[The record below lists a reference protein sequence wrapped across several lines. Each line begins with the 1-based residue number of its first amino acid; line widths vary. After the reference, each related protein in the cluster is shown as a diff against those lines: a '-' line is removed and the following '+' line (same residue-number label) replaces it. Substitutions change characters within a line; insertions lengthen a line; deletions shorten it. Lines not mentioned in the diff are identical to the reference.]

1 MQSADEIAAAANHDN
16 AADEA
21 ARESVSP
28 PVERAETALVPD
40 YDGLY
45 ARAMSDPEQFWTEIA
60 QEIAWDTTPTG
71 ARTQEG
77 ELTRWFVGGRG
88 NLVSNCLDRHLHESR
103 RDKLALIWLG
113 ENQAERRF
121 TYSEL
126 HRLVCKFASGLKEL
140 GVGVGDHLCLLMPA
154 TPEGLA
160 SLLATARLGAIA
172 TIGTA
177 SAGAAGL
184 RAQIDATSAKLII
197 TADSAGGESES
208 TSRTSLVEQ
217 AIAGMATPPRLI
229 VHRRAG
235 ATGASARAGTIDL
248 ADLLKGASP
257 RCEPTIVDSEH
268 PLFVLP
274 AMTSD
279 QGDAVAFVHGG
290 YAVGVAY
297 TTRIAY
303 DLKDEDIYWPLADGA
318 WLASHPAALIGPLLN
333 GATIVLRES
342 APDLSDAAGVWET
355 IGRLGVTTLLVTTPT
370 LRHLLAS
377 SAAQPTANDLATLR
391 LLICDGPPL
400 TPEEWWRAYRHIL
413 HEAGQLCAN
422 WWEPAMGTPV
432 LGTLPSMVAKPGW
445 LGKPL
450 PGIRVSIGEHTAGGA
465 GTGPLEFAEAWPQ
478 LARNHSAAGI
488 SAGAIAKQDADGYIT
503 LVGDNV

>member
-1 MQSADEIAAAANHDN
+1 
-16 AADEA
+16 
-21 ARESVSP
+21 
-28 PVERAETALVPD
+28 RAETALVPD

-45 ARAMSDPEQFWTEIA
+45 ARAMNDPERFWTEIA
-60 QEIAWDTTPTG
+60 QEIEWDTNPTS
-71 ARTQEG
+71 ARAAEG
-77 ELTRWFVGGRG
+77 DATRWFVGGRG

-113 ENQAERRF
+113 EGGAERRF

-140 GVGVGDHLCLLMPA
+140 GIGMGDRLCLLMPA

-160 SLLATARLGAIA
+160 ALLAAARLGAIA

-184 RAQIDATSAKLII
+184 RGQIEATGAKLII
-197 TADSAGGESES
+197 TADNAAEDGEGP
-208 TSRTSLVEQ
+208 SRKALAEE

-235 ATGASARAGTIDL
+235 ATGGGKGAGEIDL

-257 RCEPTIVDSEH
+257 RCEPTSVDSEH

-274 AMTSD
+274 AATAD
-279 QGDAVAFVHGG
+279 QGGGLAFVHGG

-297 TTRIAY
+297 ITRIAY
-303 DLKDEDIYWPLADGA
+303 DLKDEDIYWPLAEGA
-318 WLASHPAALIGPLLN
+318 WLASHPAALLGPLLN
-333 GATIVLRES
+333 GATIVLS
-342 APDLSDAAGVWET
+342 ARADLGGVRET
-355 IGRLGVTTLLVTTPT
+355 IDRLGVTTLLTTSPI
-370 LRHLLAS
+370 LRQLLIQGAE
-377 SAAQPTANDLATLR
+377 QPVVGDATTLR

-400 TPEEWWRAYRHIL
+400 APEEWWRAYRQL
-413 HEAGQLCAN
+413 LREAGQLCAN
-422 WWEPAMGTPV
+422 WWEPAMGAPV
-432 LGTLPSMVAKPGW
+432 IGTLPSMIAKPGW

-450 PGIRVSIGEHTAGGA
+450 PGIQTSVSEQDRQEQGAPGA
-465 GTGPLEFAEAWPQ
+465 GQLRFVGTWPQ
-478 LARNHSAAGI
+478 MARNGGTGVGAGVT
-488 SAGAIAKQDADGYIT
+488 AKQDADGYIT
-503 LVGDNV
+503 LLGDTA